1 MFEIYIDKA
10 MQKQSLSQNGLAHK
24 IGISTACMSKMAS
37 SKILPSEETVL
48 KVAALAGISPEQ
60 ALIDLNIWRA
70 QKDPARLA
78 AWKKIS
84 KMIKSSLAILLFF
97 ANFNAVTLSS
107 QEPIITLMYLQA
119 LPCPPM
125 LV

>member
-78 AWKKIS
+78 AWQKIS
-84 KMIKSSLAILLFF
+84 KMISSSLIILLFLTDF
-97 ANFNAVTLSS
+97 SPLFLS
-107 QEPIITLMYLQA
+107 QENSGIYIMYTNIS
-119 LPCPPM
+119 
-125 LV
+125 